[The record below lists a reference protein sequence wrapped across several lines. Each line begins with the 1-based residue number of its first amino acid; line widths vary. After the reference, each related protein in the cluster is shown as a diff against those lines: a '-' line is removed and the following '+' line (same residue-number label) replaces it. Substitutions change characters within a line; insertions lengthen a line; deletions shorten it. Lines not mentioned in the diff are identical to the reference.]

1 MEPIIPPVER
11 DLIEEELSRQEI
23 LRKTNNNENFI
34 YVIEYNNSP
43 NVVREIGRLREISF
57 REAGGGTGKS
67 IDLDDFDTGDNPYK
81 QLLVWDPQEREIV
94 GGYRFF
100 LCNEAKVDNKGKPLL
115 STSNYFE
122 FSEKF
127 INEYLPYTIE
137 LGRSFVQPNF
147 QPSKQNRKG
156 LFSLDNLWDG
166 LGALVVDHP
175 DKKYFFGKVTMYRNF
190 NKRARDLILYFMHK
204 FFPDNEK
211 LVHPF
216 HPLPIETPK
225 EEFEE
230 LFTENNFE
238 DNHKTLFQEVRKYN
252 ENIPPLINSYMGLS
266 PTMKT
271 FGTVFN
277 EDFGGV
283 EETAILLTI
292 DDIYASKKKRHIDT
306 YKK

>member
-67 IDLDDFDTGDNPYK
+67 IDLDDFDTGDNSYK

-100 LCNEAKVDNKGKPLL
+100 LCDEAKIDNKDKPLL

-122 FSEKF
+122 FSETF

-147 QPSKQNRKG
+147 QPSRQNRKG

-204 FFPDNEK
+204 FFPDNEN
-211 LVHPF
+211 LVYPF
-216 HPLPIETPK
+216 NPLPIETPTK
-225 EEFEE
+225 EFEG

-238 DNHKTLFQEVRKYN
+238 DNHKILFQEVRKCN

-283 EETAILLTI
+283 EETAILVKI
-292 DDIYASKKKRHIDT
+292 DDIYASKKKRHINT